1 LSEEEKRE
9 ERKPKHKDD
18 VEELRQVL
26 GTVSDMVPNLI
37 RGIVASIFS
46 AEAGKS
52 MGAAAANFY
61 KELKAAGMPDEV
73 AIKMTEDYVHTF
85 TDIGKL
91 IQEATKKGGFNM
103 KHAEKTGEDI
113 QKIVEEEVRKKLSE
127 KATEKPE

>member
-1 LSEEEKRE
+1 MSEEEKRE
-9 ERKPKHKDD
+9 ERPKRKDD

-26 GTVSDMVPNLI
+26 ETVSDMVPSLI
-37 RGIVASIFS
+37 RSIVASVFS
-46 AEAGKS
+46 AEAGKN

-91 IQEATKKGGFNM
+91 IQEATKKGGFNI

-113 QKIVEEEVRKKLSE
+113 QKIVEEEVRKRLSE
-127 KATEKPE
+127 KTTEKPE

>member
-1 LSEEEKRE
+1 LSEEEKHE
-9 ERKPKHKDD
+9 ERKPKKEEI
-18 VEELRQVL
+18 EELKQVL

-37 RGIVASIFS
+37 RGIVGSIFS
-46 AEAGKS
+46 AEAGKN

-91 IQEATKKGGFNM
+91 IQEATKRGGLGI
-103 KHAEKTGEDI
+103 KQAEKTGEDI
-113 QKIVEEEVRKKLSE
+113 QKIVEEEVRKKLSD
-127 KATEKPE
+127 KTTEKPE

>member
-1 LSEEEKRE
+1 MSEEEKHE
-9 ERKPKHKDD
+9 ERKPKKEEI
-18 VEELRQVL
+18 EELKQVL

-37 RGIVASIFS
+37 RGIVGSIFS
-46 AEAGKS
+46 AEAGKN

-91 IQEATKKGGFNM
+91 IQEATKRGGLGI
-103 KHAEKTGEDI
+103 KQAEKTGEDI
-113 QKIVEEEVRKKLSE
+113 QKIVEEEVRKKLSD
-127 KATEKPE
+127 KTTEKPE

>member
-1 LSEEEKRE
+1 MSEEEKHE
-9 ERKPKHKDD
+9 ERKPKKEEI
-18 VEELRQVL
+18 EELKQVL

-37 RGIVASIFS
+37 RGIVSSIFS
-46 AEAGKS
+46 AEAGKN

-91 IQEATKKGGFNM
+91 IQEATKRGGLGI
-103 KHAEKTGEDI
+103 KQAEKTGEDI
-113 QKIVEEEVRKKLSE
+113 QKIVEEEVRKKLSD
-127 KATEKPE
+127 KTTEKPE

>member
-1 LSEEEKRE
+1 LSEEEKHE
-9 ERKPKHKDD
+9 ERKPKKEEI
-18 VEELRQVL
+18 EELKQVL

-37 RGIVASIFS
+37 RGIVSSIFS
-46 AEAGKS
+46 AEAGKN

-91 IQEATKKGGFNM
+91 IQEATKRGGLGI
-103 KHAEKTGEDI
+103 KQAEKTGEDI
-113 QKIVEEEVRKKLSE
+113 QKIVEEEVRKKLSD
-127 KATEKPE
+127 KTTEKPE